1 MGWLNF
7 WSRSQGTK
15 DDEDD
20 EEKQKKGAT
29 AAPPAIPE
37 GEMRKFTSN
46 DLTRFRGENGGP
58 IYVSVKNKVYDCTSG
73 AAFYG
78 PGKTYAVFA
87 GREAS
92 RCLGKMLISDEEANA
107 NWDDLLP
114 EHMQTL
120 NEWDAKFESKYPIVG
135 TFEPDEEFFAR
146 QKLFTP

>member
-7 WSRSQGTK
+7 WSRSAPTK
-15 DDEDD
+15 TEED
-20 EEKQKKGAT
+20 EEEETKKKTSPSAPGA
-29 AAPPAIPE
+29 PA
-37 GEMRKFTSN
+37 GEMKKFTAK
-46 DLTRFRGENGGP
+46 DLAAFCGENGKP

-78 PGKTYAVFA
+78 PGKAYSVFA

-92 RCLGKMLISDEEANA
+92 RCLGKMLISEEEANA
-107 NWDDLLP
+107 NWDDLTP

-135 TFEPDEEFFAR
+135 TFEPDDEFFAR

>member
-7 WSRSQGTK
+7 WPRSQVNNEAEDEDEKKKKAGTK
-15 DDEDD
+15 P
-20 EEKQKKGAT
+20 
-29 AAPPAIPE
+29 AADT
-37 GEMRKFTSN
+37 GEMKKFTAK
-46 DLTRFRGENGGP
+46 DLAHFTGENGSR

-78 PGKTYAVFA
+78 PGKAYAVFA
-87 GREAS
+87 GKEVS
-92 RCLGKMLISDEEANA
+92 RCLGKMLIGEEEANA

-120 NEWDAKFESKYPIVG
+120 DEWDAKFESKYPVIG
-135 TFEPDEEFFAR
+135 TFEPTDEYYAR